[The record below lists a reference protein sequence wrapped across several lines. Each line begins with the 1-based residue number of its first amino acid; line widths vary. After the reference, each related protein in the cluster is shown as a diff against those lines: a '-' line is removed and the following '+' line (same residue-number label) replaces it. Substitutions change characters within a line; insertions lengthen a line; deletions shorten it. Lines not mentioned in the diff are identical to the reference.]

1 MFDRLT
7 ALGLLSGVAFAA
19 TLATTANAAVVT
31 IGLQEGGGIVTEA
44 SGTGSASVSGLN
56 FGTFTLNTVSATAP
70 PVTSSLLSGNS
81 LNVAGSSGT
90 LNVFITA
97 SGLTNLTSAVF
108 SSFTENALP
117 TGYSVQELTFFD
129 QGNGIFALTTPLASQ
144 NFTSAGTG
152 SHTNFMSPVV
162 PYSITEEYII
172 TVAPGAEAG
181 STLNSTI
188 IVSVPEPSTWAMM
201 ILGFLGVGFMAYR
214 RKGRGSQFRLA

>member
-7 ALGLLSGVAFAA
+7 VLRLLSGVAFAA

-31 IGLQEGGGIVTEA
+31 IGLQQGGGIITEA
-44 SGTGSASVSGLN
+44 SGTGSASVSGLT

-97 SGLTNLTSAVF
+97 SGLANLTSAVF
-108 SSFTENALP
+108 SSFTENTLP
-117 TGYSVQELTFFD
+117 AGYSVQELTFFD

-144 NFTSAGTG
+144 NFTSAGT
-152 SHTNFMSPVV
+152 SNNTNFMNPVA

-172 TVAPGAEAG
+172 TVAPGAEPG